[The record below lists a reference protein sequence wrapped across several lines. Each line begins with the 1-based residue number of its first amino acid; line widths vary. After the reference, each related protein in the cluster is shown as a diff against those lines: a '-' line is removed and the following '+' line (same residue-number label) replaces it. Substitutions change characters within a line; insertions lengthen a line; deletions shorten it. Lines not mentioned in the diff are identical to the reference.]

1 MSQESLKRK
10 RTTTKSALTRC
21 VNELRRLV
29 AEDKRD
35 EVLRCFSEIKDCFQ
49 EFADAHSAYHDTLT
63 DEADI
68 IASDDYFE
76 KAETKYIDGISGV
89 RDYIVKSD
97 PKVVSVSQSQVQS
110 PVQCPASHSQSKLT
124 SVKLPPRS
132 TAWYFFR

>member
-35 EVLRCFSEIKDCFQ
+35 EVLRCFNEIKDCFQ
-49 EFADAHSAYHDTLT
+49 EFSDAHSAYHDTLT

-89 RDYIVKSD
+89 RDYMLVNLKCNLQCNVLLAIFN
-97 PKVVSVSQSQVQS
+97 QS
-110 PVQCPASHSQSKLT
+110 LR
-124 SVKLPPRS
+124 L
-132 TAWYFFR
+132 